1 LHFEFRID
9 GEHRDPLT
17 LVAEG
22 GGAAPL
28 SASAK
33 PVFEKAS
40 ALMRNQ
46 LAQAASVRLA
56 SAQ

>member
-1 LHFEFRID
+1 VD

-33 PVFEKAS
+33 PVFDKAS
-40 ALMRNQ
+40 AFMRNQ